1 LFDSACAEEISS
13 VKDAVKV
20 LMGATQPMHAQTAF
34 VVEAVKK
41 LLQHELPSIA
51 KQAMK
56 NDMIP
61 FLMNILDDSSS
72 TRCAYVLF
80 CLLVGWHRFRPL
92 ASAFRSSRARA
103 RATVVWLTF
112 PLSCSLSLSLSR
124 SFARS
129 LSLSRSSCIED
140 LAGARFH
147 SVEALQLMERAP
159 DGIGTRAAAQL
170 GDFPSWER
178 YKYQK
183 HDLFVMRGKSAGGS
197 IAAPSAVLTQ
207 SAWTSADDA
216 AAAAAKAESSSDSD
230 SDSDSDS
237 EFDADI

>member
-1 LFDSACAEEISS
+1 MFDSACAEEISS

-80 CLLVGWHRFRPL
+80 CFVGRMAQIPPPRLRLPLL
-92 ASAFRSSRARA
+92 ARARA
-103 RATVVWLTF
+103 RDRCLAHLPPF
-112 PLSCSLSLSLSR
+112 LLSFSLSLSLVR
-124 SFARS
+124 SFALS
-129 LSLSRSSCIED
+129 LSL
-140 LAGARFH
+140 
-147 SVEALQLMERAP
+147 QL
-159 DGIGTRAAAQL
+159 
-170 GDFPSWER
+170 
-178 YKYQK
+178 
-183 HDLFVMRGKSAGGS
+183 H
-197 IAAPSAVLTQ
+197 
-207 SAWTSADDA
+207 
-216 AAAAAKAESSSDSD
+216 
-230 SDSDSDS
+230 
-237 EFDADI
+237 